1 MMNNP
6 KIVTNPK
13 IITNSKK
20 ESKSKNAFFILLTRD
35 GGGVSV
41 ILVLLFLIL
50 AVTAPDFLTVENLSN
65 LLVQSLFVML
75 VAFGM
80 LFVLSTGGI
89 DLSVGS
95 VLGLTGGVTGWL
107 MMHGSKMWIA
117 ILAGLFLGLII
128 GTING
133 LIITKLR
140 VSAFLV
146 TFAMLYIARGLLY
159 LLTKDNPISSF
170 VTPKFAFLAQ
180 GSVIGIPMPVLITLV
195 IFLLMCFFF
204 KSTSYG
210 RFVIATGSNTEA
222 ARLSGVSTDRI
233 KIIVYALSGLFAALA
248 GILLTSRLTSVEPS
262 MGSDYELNAIAAAV
276 IGGTSLFG
284 GKGSVVGVAIGAL
297 ILGLVSNG
305 LDLLSV
311 NQFYR
316 LIITGLIII
325 IAVAIERYLA
335 AKN

>member
-1 MMNNP
+1 MMMNP
-6 KIVTNPK
+6 KILTHSYK
-13 IITNSKK
+13 AAY
-20 ESKSKNAFFILLTRD
+20 SKNRFFILMTRD
-35 GGGVSV
+35 GVGVSV
-41 ILVLLFLIL
+41 ILVLLFLFL
-50 AVTAPDFLTVENLSN
+50 AVTAPNFLTVGNLLN
-65 LLVQSLFVML
+65 VLVQSLFVML
-75 VAFGM
+75 VAFGTV
-80 LFVLSTGGI
+80 FVLSTGGI

-95 VLGLTGGVTGWL
+95 VLGLAGGVTGWL
-107 MMHGSKMWIA
+107 MMSGSTMWIA
-117 ILAGLFLGLII
+117 ISAGLFVGLLI

-133 LIITKLR
+133 LIITKLG

-146 TFAMLYIARGLLY
+146 TFAMLYIARGLLF
-159 LLTKDNPISSF
+159 LLTKDEPIRNF
-170 VTPKFAFLAQ
+170 VTPEFAFLAQ
-180 GSVIGIPMPVLITLV
+180 GKVLGIPMPVLITLV
-195 IFLLMCFFF
+195 IFLVLYFIF

-210 RFVIATGSNTEA
+210 RLVIATGSNTEA

-233 KIIVYALSGLFAALA
+233 KISVYAISGLLAAAA
-248 GILLTSRLTSVEPS
+248 GILLTSRLTSVQPL
-262 MGSDYELNAIAAAV
+262 MGSEYELNAIAAAV

-284 GKGSVVGVAIGAL
+284 GKASVVGVAIGAL

-325 IAVAIERYLA
+325 IAVTIERYLA